1 MEEYPFSSYSGIY
14 QANQIELQ
22 KKIQKIVSQCMIKKE
37 EKYLKEM
44 VRILKFENNISY
56 RVIEKSL
63 NINREKLRK
72 LIIYSIKGDKMEVL
86 EEQVLK
92 TIKKYKLIENKDKIV
107 LGVSGG
113 PDSICMLHLLNKL
126 YKKGKNLIT
135 EENCPKGPSPMAI
148 MVAHVNHMIRA
159 EANDDEKF
167 VRDYCEKNKIEF
179 YTKSIDVQNLANTN
193 KIGIEEAG
201 RLARYE
207 FFEEIL
213 QKTQATKIA
222 IAHNKNDKVE
232 TILMHTL
239 RGSGMKGLKG
249 IEPKRG
255 NIIRPFI
262 ECDRSEIERYCERE
276 HLNPRIDKSNFENIY
291 HRNKIRNVVIPY
303 IQKEFNPNIIQTIN
317 RLSDIMVLEDEYM
330 EKQTKKVYRDLV
342 IEEKQKEIIM
352 DLKQFNLQELVI
364 KSRLIRYIIKRLFG
378 TTTSIEKI
386 HIDDIIKLCNN
397 NVGNKYLMPN
407 KNIKILV
414 KSHKIY
420 FILQD

>member
-1 MEEYPFSSYSGIY
+1 
-14 QANQIELQ
+14 
-22 KKIQKIVSQCMIKKE
+22 
-37 EKYLKEM
+37 
-44 VRILKFENNISY
+44 
-56 RVIEKSL
+56 
-63 NINREKLRK
+63 
-72 LIIYSIKGDKMEVL
+72 MEVL

-330 EKQTKKVYRDLV
+330 EKQTKKVYRDFV